1 MKFSLTLL
9 PSTAVLSLKWV
20 FQLFSI
26 SLTGM
31 DTVSPSSCG
40 SIHVASIGPDGFGL
54 GGGVGAGG
62 GGDVGTGAGG
72 EVGAGAGGDVG
83 GVVTGGV
90 EPAHPARINTSETTK
105 TPIPIFLSIYCIPLF
120 V

>member
-1 MKFSLTLL
+1 
-9 PSTAVLSLKWV
+9 
-20 FQLFSI
+20 
-26 SLTGM
+26 M

-40 SIHVASIGPDGFGL
+40 SIHVASIGPDGFGF
-54 GGGVGAGG
+54 GGGVGVGAGVGG

-72 EVGAGAGGDVG
+72 EVGGDAGGGVG
-83 GVVTGGV
+83 

-105 TPIPIFLSIYCIPLF
+105 APIPILLSIYCILLF